1 MVDCHPK
8 GTPLDVDLNLG
19 LLDCPDEVNA
29 ECSLI
34 FQVCINGQG
43 HSTRPWLCSIFLVQ
57 VSTQTWSETL
67 DRSNLKERQQVSQRN
82 SRARNSLHQGYYQ
95 IVTRKSKA
103 QLLNILYSD
112 FALFAGYSDTV
123 NLRKCNSDERK
134 SNCTEFWQSDN
145 DSILHG

>member
-1 MVDCHPK
+1 MNTKIQTLWCYTSCDQHEKHLKCFGMVDCHPK

-57 VSTQTWSETL
+57 ISAQT
-67 DRSNLKERQQVSQRN
+67 
-82 SRARNSLHQGYYQ
+82 
-95 IVTRKSKA
+95 
-103 QLLNILYSD
+103 
-112 FALFAGYSDTV
+112 
-123 NLRKCNSDERK
+123 
-134 SNCTEFWQSDN
+134 
-145 DSILHG
+145 